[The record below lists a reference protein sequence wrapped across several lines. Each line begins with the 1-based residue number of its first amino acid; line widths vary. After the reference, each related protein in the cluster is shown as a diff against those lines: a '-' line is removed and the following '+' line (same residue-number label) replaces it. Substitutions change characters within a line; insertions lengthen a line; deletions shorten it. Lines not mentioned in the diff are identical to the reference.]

1 MQVAVLQIES
11 LEVGEVSERGG
22 EGLRV
27 GEDEVGEIEIEEVC
41 EISECRGNASL
52 QRIRIA
58 LFNVAAQQV

>member
-1 MQVAVLQIES
+1 M
-11 LEVGEVSERGG
+11 EVGEVSERGG

-27 GEDEVGEIEIEEVC
+27 GEDEVGEIEMDEVC
-41 EISECRGNASL
+41 EVAECRGNAFL